1 MLHCLAA
8 GLFGLLLTGPLGA
21 EPPALKEPA
30 YKSKPKYLQLHFGPE
45 AKQRAWLVL
54 DGDTLYVDRR
64 GDGDLSQ
71 PDCKVAARSEK
82 GRVPEEEG
90 WGFEAGELRLGG
102 KVHKGLS
109 VGVVPLKS
117 FAAREEIRAMPAV
130 RDALKKDAATVVAT
144 LALDV
149 ESTRFK
155 GAGVGGRIQQMAGP
169 IDLDGVLQ
177 FGAKPADAPAV
188 HFDGPLQI
196 TFYNSRPTF
205 RAGRSADAVLVV
217 GSPGRGPGT
226 FAMLN
231 YEDTIPEHV
240 FPTLEVTYPGGKE
253 LFELKERC

>member
-1 MLHCLAA
+1 MSHRLA
-8 GLFGLLLTGPLGA
+8 GLLGLLLAVPLWA

-30 YKSKPKYLQLHFGPE
+30 YKSKPKYLQLHFGPD
-45 AKQRAWLVL
+45 AKSRAWLVL

-64 GDGDLSQ
+64 GDGDLNK
-71 PDCKVAARSEK
+71 PDCKVAAKTEK
-82 GRVPEEEG
+82 GRLPEEEG
-90 WGFEAGELRLGG
+90 WGFEAGELQLGG

-117 FAAREEIRAMPAV
+117 FASRGEIGSLPAV
-130 RDALKKDAATVVAT
+130 REALKNDPATVVAMV
-144 LALDV
+144 ALDV
-149 ESTRFK
+149 ESSRFK

-177 FGAKPADAPAV
+177 FGSKPADAPV
-188 HFDGPLQI
+188 IHFDGPLQI

-205 RAGRSADAVLVV
+205 RAGRSADAILVV
-217 GSPGRGPGT
+217 GSAGRGPGT

-231 YEDTIPEHV
+231 YEDTIPEHIY
-240 FPTLEVTYPGGKE
+240 PTLEVTYPGGKE